1 MFQSIKYSNLF
12 LRLGLS
18 AVFIW
23 FGIDKFINPQY
34 WISAWVPQDMLQITS
49 KFGIS
54 SLDIIYVSAVFELLV
69 GIGILTNMFT
79 KTFSFLAI
87 LFLSA
92 IFFKFGINEVIIRDF
107 GLIGGFLAL
116 LFWPEVRRY

>member
-34 WISAWVPQDMLQITS
+34 WLSAWVPQDILQIVS
-49 KFGIS
+49 RLGING
-54 SLDIIYVSAVFELLV
+54 LDIIYVSGVFELLV
-69 GIGILTNMFT
+69 GVGVLSNMFT

-87 LFLSA
+87 LFLST
-92 IFFKFGINEVIIRDF
+92 IFLTFGISEVIIRDL

-116 LFWPEVRRY
+116 LFWPERRRF

>member
-23 FGIDKFINPQY
+23 FGIDKFVNPQY
-34 WISAWVPQDMLQITS
+34 WLSAWVPQDVTQIAS

-54 SLDIIYVSAVFELLV
+54 GLDIIYVSAVFELLV
-69 GIGILTNMFT
+69 GIGVLTNMFT
-79 KTFSFLAI
+79 KTF
-87 LFLSA
+87 LFLLL
-92 IFFKFGINEVIIRDF
+92 IR
-107 GLIGGFLAL
+107 
-116 LFWPEVRRY
+116 